1 MIYKKNVT
9 KHIQELCVMIIL
21 QVTFLNLKYL
31 KNIPIYNAIFIKP
44 YQQHSLLSFAS
55 LLL

>member
-21 QVTFLNLKYL
+21 QVTFINFKISEKYSYL
-31 KNIPIYNAIFIKP
+31 
-44 YQQHSLLSFAS
+44 
-55 LLL
+55 